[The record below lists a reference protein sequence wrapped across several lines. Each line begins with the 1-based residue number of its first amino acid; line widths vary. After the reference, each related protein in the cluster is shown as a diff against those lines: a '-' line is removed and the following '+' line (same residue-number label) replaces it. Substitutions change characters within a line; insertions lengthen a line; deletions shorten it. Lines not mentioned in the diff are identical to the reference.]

1 MAHPGPTVLVVGAGV
16 VGLTTAVLLAE
27 RGIRVT
33 VVTAE
38 PVGGGSTGRS
48 AGIISQLHGTAYR
61 RMRGE
66 TAPKN
71 AAAYRQA
78 NADGFAFLDRFLQRR
93 EVPFEQR
100 DAYLV
105 AGDAAAT
112 RRIDDEH
119 LAARRAGLAVEKLR
133 RPDLPV
139 PAFGALRLPG
149 QLLLDPR
156 TLLEALA
163 REARELGV
171 TIHEGQRVVDAD
183 VPRSGPCR
191 VTTAQA
197 VHEGDSIVLATG
209 TPILD
214 RGLYA
219 FKTQP
224 FRILAVRGTGSDP
237 GAPVITSV
245 TAGGTVTVATAA
257 DGGVTLLGGAHPTGV
272 DLPESRH
279 LAVVERFASSHLDG
293 FVRDRVWSGQDYRPF
308 NPIAFVGVL
317 PRSAGRVRF
326 ATGFDGWGLTH
337 GAAAAIRM
345 TREIAGEPKLD
356 WSDTIGRRITRPR
369 SGRLGVS
376 ADAAAAARRVVTP
389 LRITAADRRLLAD
402 GQGIVH
408 RTDRGITAT
417 SRVDGVVRSVSGV
430 CTRLGGALA
439 WNDVERSWDCPVC
452 GSRFAPD
459 GAVLEGGARGALA
472 LDPHPADWGGAPER
486 HADPGAV
493 H

>member
-1 MAHPGPTVLVVGAGV
+1 MAHPGPTVLVVGAGI
-16 VGLTTAVLLAE
+16 VGLATAVLLAE
-27 RGIRVT
+27 RGIRVS

-38 PVGGGSTGRS
+38 PVGGGSSGRS
-48 AGIISQLHGTAYR
+48 AGIVSQLHGTAYR
-61 RMRGE
+61 RMRAE
-66 TAPKN
+66 TAPRN
-71 AAAYRQA
+71 AVAYRRA
-78 NADGFAFLDRFLQRR
+78 NADGFAWIDRFVRR
-93 EVPFEQR
+93 RGVPFEVR

-133 RPDLPV
+133 HPDLPL

-149 QLLLDPR
+149 QLLVDPG
-156 TLLEALA
+156 LLLTALA
-163 REARELGV
+163 GEARELGV
-171 TIHEGQRVVDAD
+171 SIHEGERVVGVD
-183 VPRSGPCR
+183 VRRAGPSR

-197 VHEGDSIVLATG
+197 VREADSIVLATG

-224 FRILAVRGTGSDP
+224 YRILAVHGTGTDP
-237 GAPVITSV
+237 SAPIITSV
-245 TAGGTVTVATAA
+245 TAGGSITVATAA
-257 DGGVTLLGGAHPTGV
+257 DGGATVLGGAHPTGV
-272 DLPESRH
+272 DMPESRH
-279 LAVVERFASSHLDG
+279 LAVVQRFAGSLHG
-293 FVRDRVWSGQDYRPF
+293 FAEDRVWSGQDYRPF

-317 PRSAGRVRF
+317 PRSARRVRF
-326 ATGFDGWGLTH
+326 ATGFDGWGLSH

-345 TREIAGEPKLD
+345 SREIVGEPKLD
-356 WSDTIGRRITRPR
+356 WSATIGRRVTRPR
-369 SGRLGVS
+369 SSGIGAS
-376 ADAAAAARRVVTP
+376 ADAAAAARRVVSP

-430 CTRLGGALA
+430 CTRLGGALV

-459 GAVLEGGARGALA
+459 GAVLEGGARGGLA
-472 LDPHPADWGGAPER
+472 RYPDPADWGGAPER
-486 HADPGAV
+486 HADLGTV

>member
-38 PVGGGSTGRS
+38 AVGGGSTGRS
-48 AGIISQLHGTAYR
+48 AGIVSQLHGTAYR

-66 TAPKN
+66 TALKN
-71 AAAYRQA
+71 AIAYRQA
-78 NADGFAFLDRFLQRR
+78 NADGFAWIDRFLRRR
-93 EVPFEQR
+93 EVPFEER

-119 LAARRAGLAVEKLR
+119 LAARRAGLPVEKLR
-133 RPDLPV
+133 RPALPV
-139 PAFGALRLPG
+139 PAYGALRLPG
-149 QLLLDPR
+149 QLLVDPR
-156 TLLEALA
+156 VLLEALA
-163 REARELGV
+163 AEARGLGV
-171 TIHEGQRVVDAD
+171 TIHEGERVVDAD
-183 VPRSGPCR
+183 VRASGPSR
-191 VTTAQA
+191 VTTSRA
-197 VHEGDSIVLATG
+197 VHEADSIVLATG

-224 FRILAVRGTGSDP
+224 YRILAVHGTGTDP
-237 GAPVITSV
+237 TAPILTSV
-245 TAGGTVTVATAA
+245 TTSGSITVAPAA
-257 DGGVTLLGGAHPTGV
+257 DRGVTLLGGAHPTGV

-279 LAVVERFASSHLDG
+279 LAVVERFASAHLDG
-293 FVRDRVWSGQDYRPF
+293 FVRDAVWSGQDYRPF

-337 GAAAAIRM
+337 GTAAAIRIV
-345 TREIAGEPKLD
+345 REIAGEPKPD
-356 WSDTIGRRITRPR
+356 WAATIGRRATRAR
-369 SGRLGVS
+369 SGRIGVS

-389 LRITAADRRLLAD
+389 LRVTAADRRLLTE
-402 GQGIVH
+402 GHGIVH

-459 GAVLEGGARGALA
+459 GTVLEGGARGALA
-472 LDPHPADWGGAPER
+472 RFPDPTDWGGAAER

>member
-1 MAHPGPTVLVVGAGV
+1 MAHPGPTVLVVGAGI
-16 VGLTTAVLLAE
+16 VGLVTAVQLAE
-27 RGIRVT
+27 RGIPVT
-33 VVTAE
+33 VLTAE

-48 AGIISQLHGTAYR
+48 AGIVSQLHGTAYR
-61 RMRGE
+61 RMQGE
-66 TAPKN
+66 TAAKN
-71 AAAYRQA
+71 AAAYRRA
-78 NADGFAFLDRFLQRR
+78 NADGFAFLERFVQERS
-93 EVPFEQR
+93 VPFERR

-105 AGDAAAT
+105 AGDPAAT

-139 PAFGALRLPG
+139 PAHGALRLPG

-156 TLLEALA
+156 ALLDALA
-163 REARELGV
+163 AQARGLGV
-171 TIHEGQRVVDAD
+171 AIHEGERVIDVDVRPTGSSRVITAGGEWAAD
-183 VPRSGPCR
+183 SV
-191 VTTAQA
+191 
-197 VHEGDSIVLATG
+197 VLATG

-219 FKTQP
+219 FKTQSY
-224 FRILAVRGTGSDP
+224 RILAVH
-237 GAPVITSV
+237 
-245 TAGGTVTVATAA
+245 GTVPDPSAPILTSLTASGSTTVATAA
-257 DGGVTLLGGAHPTGV
+257 DGGVTVQGGAHPTGV
-272 DLPESRH
+272 DQPESRH
-279 LAVVERFASSHLDG
+279 LAVVERFAATHLPG
-293 FVRDRVWSGQDYRPF
+293 FTQDAAWSGQDYRPF
-308 NPIAFVGVL
+308 NPIAFAGLL
-317 PRSAGRVRF
+317 PLSLGRVRF

-337 GAAAAIRM
+337 GTAAALRIV
-345 TREIAGEPKLD
+345 REIAQEPKQD
-356 WSDTIGRRITRPR
+356 WASTIGRRVTRPR
-369 SGRLGVS
+369 SGRIGIS

-389 LRITAADRRLLAD
+389 LRITATDRRLLAE

-439 WNDVERSWDCPVC
+439 WNDVEHSWDCPVC

-459 GAVLEGGARGALA
+459 GAVLEGGARGGLA
-472 LDPHPADWGGAPER
+472 RFADPADWGGAPER